1 MRATTDSAVFRPDLG
16 VAVMEY
22 VEGATMGLIGLE
34 VFPIFKTPKN
44 SSTFSV
50 IPKEALLKLQ
60 DTARAPRGGYNRGD
74 FPYERGKYIT
84 SEQGWEEP
92 IDDTERALFDQ
103 EAPGMADFIATN
115 RAMGIIMKGQEK
127 RIADKLF
134 NASNFTANSITHEWD
149 DSANAV
155 PINDVNTGITAFR
168 IQCGMLPDALV
179 IAYSTFMDLRVCDQ
193 IIDQLKYTFPGIDL
207 NNMTSMQLAQ
217 LFGVPR
223 VLVGGAV
230 YDAAGKGIDSSISDI
245 WSNEYAALVKISS
258 GPDLTQPGVGRTFV
272 WTEDSAENP
281 IVEQYREEAIRS
293 DVYRVRHNVDERLI
307 QSIDTSE
314 AVKSNVAAACVY
326 LFDNITT

>member
-1 MRATTDSAVFRPDLG
+1 MRATTDSTIFRPDLG

-34 VFPIFKTPKN
+34 VFPAFKTPFQ

-50 IPKEALLKLQ
+50 IPKEALLKLEST
-60 DTARAPRGGYNRGD
+60 DRAPRGGYNRGD
-74 FPYERGKYIT
+74 FPYERGRYST
-84 SEQGWEEP
+84 AEQGWEEP
-92 IDDTERALFDQ
+92 IDDTERSLFDQ
-103 EAPGMADFIATN
+103 ATPGMADFIATQ
-115 RAMGIIMKGQEK
+115 RAMNIIMKGQEK

-134 NASNFTANSITHEWD
+134 NTSNFSANSITNEWD
-149 DSANAV
+149 DASNAT
-155 PINDVNTGITAFR
+155 PINDVNTGILAFR
-168 IQCGMLPDALV
+168 QQCGMLPDALV

-207 NNMTSMQLAQ
+207 NNMTAMQLAQ

-230 YDAAGKGIDSSISDI
+230 YDSAKKGIDSSISDI
-245 WSNEYAALVKISS
+245 WSNEYAALIKISS
-258 GPDLTQPGVGRTFV
+258 GPDLTQPGVGRTFI

-281 IVEQYREEAIRS
+281 IVEQYREENIRS

-307 QSIDTSE
+307 QSLNTSD
-314 AVKSNVAAACVY
+314 AVKSNIAAACVY